1 METLPRVASNF
12 YSDCTKC
19 ETETYHKVLTH
30 VDDVTAQLE
39 CEICKKKKKY
49 KLSTAEKKTKAKKK
63 TSTRKRNTHKAQYE
77 ELVQNHG
84 ESPQPYNMKVG
95 YKEHSAIDHPK
106 FGLGIVTE
114 AMSRKISVC
123 FEDQVRE
130 LIHNRS

>member
-1 METLPRVASNF
+1 MESLPKVATNF
-12 YSDCTKC
+12 YVECTKC

-39 CEICKKKKKY
+39 CEICKKKKRY
-49 KLSTAEKKTKAKKK
+49 KLASATKKKATKKK
-63 TSTRKRNTHKAQYE
+63 TTRTRRTHKAQYE
-77 ELVQNHG
+77 ELVETHG

-114 AMSRKISVC
+114 ALARKIAVC

-130 LIHNRS
+130 LIHNRT